1 MTQLI
6 ELTLNPEIISVDGVV
21 NGESYAFALT
31 GSAGGMGIWTA
42 AVTRAEDDIYRVSIT
57 AVNQRGASSNLTTII
72 YYGLHLITDRTQ
84 FDVDRVNVLAKKGW
98 ENMTPEERS
107 EWEVGLKGA
116 YNCTDLNRVQ
126 SAVRYLRDRFA
137 DVGYFV
143 ELSDV
148 KTWTLKD
155 APTQAEMEEYLADVK
170 AIRGVLA
177 LLSTTPPVPDTM
189 VGMTYVKANHIEQI
203 LLDVDRLL
211 SNMIASFVYSGDIFG
226 GELK

>member
-1 MTQLI
+1 MTQQI
-6 ELTLNPEIISVDGVV
+6 ELKLNPDIISVDGLV
-21 NGESYAFALT
+21 NGESYAFTLT
-31 GSAGGMGIWTA
+31 DSVDGMSIWTA

-57 AVNQRGASSNLTTII
+57 AVNHARIVTRFDTVI
-72 YYGLHLITDRTQ
+72 YYGLHLVTDRTQ
-84 FDVDRVNVLAKKGW
+84 FDVDRVNMLAKKGW
-98 ENMTPEERS
+98 ENMTPDERS

-116 YNCTDLNRVQ
+116 YNSTDLNRVQ
-126 SAVRYLRDRFA
+126 SALRYLRDRFA

-143 ELSDV
+143 ELSDA

-155 APTQAEMEEYLADVK
+155 APTQTEMAEYLADVK
-170 AIRGVLA
+170 AIRGVLT

-189 VGMTYVKANHIEQI
+189 VGLTYVKANHIEQI

>member
-31 GSAGGMGIWTA
+31 GSVDGMGIWTA
-42 AVTRAEDDIYRVSIT
+42 TVTRAEDDIYRVSIT

-72 YYGLHLITDRTQ
+72 YYGIHLITDRTQ

-143 ELSDV
+143 ELSDA

-155 APTQAEMEEYLADVK
+155 TPTQTEMEEYLADVK
-170 AIRGVLA
+170 AIRGVLT

-189 VGMTYVKANHIEQI
+189 VGLTYVKANHIEQI